1 MEGWR
6 RGEGLG
12 LVIGENYKPGT
23 RRGLKESSG
32 ERVGVVR
39 SG

>member
-1 MEGWR
+1 MRE
-6 RGEGLG
+6 ESLG
-12 LVIGENYKPGT
+12 LVRGENYKPGM
-23 RRGLKESSG
+23 RRGRGLKESGG